1 MSDKLR
7 DETFFAFDDDPKSI
21 VFELLP
27 DVHGDSRGW
36 FSEVLKGDLSW
47 IKQINRSSSS
57 ANVVRGCHAQRGG
70 FCQAKLVEAV
80 NEVIFDYI
88 IDARPDSKTFGV
100 SKVYRLDPTKQN
112 KLFVPRGFLHA
123 FIVPSSAKTSA
134 VFTYY
139 CDNIYDKESE
149 ICINP
154 KSIITRNIGILR
166 SWCYS
171 NPEMNEMFHELAES
185 SEDNWIYSDKDLQ
198 GLDYDEWMTSLQT
211 AHASGDL
218 KTSLWYRES

>member
-7 DETFFAFDDDPKSI
+7 DETFFAFDDDPKST
-21 VFELLP
+21 VFELFP
-27 DVHGDSRGW
+27 DVHGDTRGW
-36 FSEVLKGDLSW
+36 FSEVMKGDLGW

-57 ANVVRGCHAQRGG
+57 PNVVRGCHAQQGA
-70 FCQAKLVEAV
+70 FCQAKLVEAI
-80 NEVIFDYI
+80 NEVVFDYI

-100 SKVYRLDPTKQN
+100 SKMYRLDPVKQN

-123 FIVPSSAKTSA
+123 FIVPSSAKIDA

-154 KSIITRNIGILR
+154 KSVITRNIGILR

-171 NPEMNEMFHELAES
+171 NPEMNDMFHELVES
-185 SEDNWIYSDKDLQ
+185 SEDDWVYSDKDLQ
-198 GLDYDEWMTSLQT
+198 GLDYDAWMTSLKV
-211 AHASGDL
+211 AYDNEDF
-218 KTSLWYRES
+218 KTSLWYK